1 MKLEKITIENFR
13 CFQNI
18 ELSLAND
25 VTVLIGKNGTG
36 KSSLIHAVHNVLS
49 FIFANNPKWGVEP
62 LIKGIPDLKIANIGT
77 MDIWRDKANGNTFAN
92 EVKIAGEAVYKEIPL
107 TWNLNK
113 TSTVGSALKTNG
125 YKQAYIDFL
134 RKANQTKSYP
144 VLAYYSDSYPHINT
158 RVGTVAKEGLETFDH
173 FPFNWGYYQW
183 DEESS
188 CTYIWEQRFINC
200 LSKIYTFEKTIE
212 QLKARQE
219 KEKSSTLQ
227 ASIGVISDELST
239 YKAEVSFIEKC
250 VQKFTDNVD
259 LSPDDLSFKVLTMN
273 MEIVNQR
280 SYIKFLFADNSNSFF
295 HELPAGYKRLLSIVF
310 DIAYRAYILNGD
322 KKPFGVVIIDELD
335 LHLHPT
341 LEQDVL
347 QRLKNAFPEIQFIVS
362 THSPLVITNLK
373 KDGGSKVVKL
383 ISDAEGYGCQELP
396 NLYGVDY
403 STGVR
408 DVMDVNST
416 PAEIETLKDQ
426 YFILLDK
433 EENGKAEQV
442 FNEIATLTGGTQS
455 MVIREIEEER
465 ENM

>member
-1 MKLEKITIENFR
+1 MKLKKITIQNFR
-13 CFQNI
+13 CFQNL
-18 ELSLAND
+18 ELSLAD
-25 VTVLIGKNGTG
+25 DMTVLIGKNGTG
-36 KSSLIHAVHNVLS
+36 KSTFIHAVRNALS

-62 LIKGIPDLKIANIGT
+62 LTRGIPDLKIANIGT
-77 MDIWRDKANGNTFAN
+77 MEIWRDKANGNKFAD
-92 EVKIAGEAVYKEIPL
+92 EVKITGEGIYKAIPL
-107 TWNLNK
+107 NWNLNK
-113 TSTVGSALKTNG
+113 TSTVGSALKPNG

-134 RKANQTKSYP
+134 QEANQTKSYP
-144 VLAYYSDSYPHINT
+144 VLAYYSDCYPHINT
-158 RVGTVAKEGLETFDH
+158 RVGTVAKEALETFDH

-188 CTYIWEQRFINC
+188 CTYIWEQRFINS
-200 LSKIYTFEKTIE
+200 LSKIYTFEKTVE

-219 KEKSSTLQ
+219 KEKGNTLQ
-227 ASIGVISDELST
+227 ASIELISDELIT
-239 YKAEVSFIEKC
+239 YKSEVSFIENC
-250 VQKFTDNVD
+250 VRKFTDNVD

-273 MEIVNQR
+273 MEIVNR
-280 SYIKFLFADNSNSFF
+280 HSYIKFLFADNSSCFF
-295 HELPAGYKRLLSIVF
+295 QELPAGYKRLLSIVF
-310 DIAYRAYILNGD
+310 DIAYRAYLLNGD
-322 KKPFGVVIIDELD
+322 KEPFGVVIIDELD

-347 QRLKNAFPEIQFIVS
+347 QRLKNTFPEIQFIVS

-383 ISDAEGYGCQELP
+383 ISDTEGYGYQELP

-403 STGVR
+403 SAGVR

-433 EENGKAEQV
+433 EEDEKAEQV
-442 FNEIATLTGGTQS
+442 FNDIATLTGGTQS
-455 MVIREIEEER
+455 MVIREIEHER